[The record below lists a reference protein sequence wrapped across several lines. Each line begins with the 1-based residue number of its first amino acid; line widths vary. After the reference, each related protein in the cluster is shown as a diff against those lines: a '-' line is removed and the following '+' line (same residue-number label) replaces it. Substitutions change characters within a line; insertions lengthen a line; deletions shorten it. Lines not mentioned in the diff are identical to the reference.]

1 MNGHRVQRHHRRLVL
16 RVGCWRDFLLRD
28 ERKIGSTI
36 KLNTLLSLRSTQA
49 LVGEHFKDS
58 AYLLV
63 HVISDIF
70 NIYIIL
76 YHIYIYLWYAFDVF
90 ACVLGYLYF
99 GILYV

>member
-1 MNGHRVQRHHRRLVL
+1 MYNYSIL
-16 RVGCWRDFLLRD
+16 FYA
-28 ERKIGSTI
+28 I

-76 YHIYIYLWYAFDVF
+76 YHIYIYIY
-90 ACVLGYLYF
+90 
-99 GILYV
+99 ILRS

>member
-1 MNGHRVQRHHRRLVL
+1 MYNYSIL
-16 RVGCWRDFLLRD
+16 FYA
-28 ERKIGSTI
+28 I

-70 NIYIIL
+70 NIYHTL
-76 YHIYIYLWYAFDVF
+76 SHIYIY
-90 ACVLGYLYF
+90 
-99 GILYV
+99 ILRS